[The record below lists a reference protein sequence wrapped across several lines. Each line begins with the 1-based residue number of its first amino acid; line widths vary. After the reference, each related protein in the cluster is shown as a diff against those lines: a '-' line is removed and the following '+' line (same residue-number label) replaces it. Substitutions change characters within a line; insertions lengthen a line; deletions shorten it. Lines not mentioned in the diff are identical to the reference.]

1 MPLRKEWLFQFLTS
15 AAACWAGFIPKAGQE
30 GTAVHSA
37 TVQSAA
43 YLPRCPTLPP
53 PHQPRSS
60 RQQQQQAQQT
70 VIFST
75 PLISLAEQRSRRPQE
90 EADD

>member
-1 MPLRKEWLFQFLTS
+1 MPLPKEWLFQFLTS
-15 AAACWAGFIPKAGQE
+15 AAACWAGFIPKASQE
-30 GTAVHSA
+30 GTAADGDYKVRPIC
-37 TVQSAA
+37 QAA
-43 YLPRCPTLPP
+43 QLWLR
-53 PHQPRSS
+53 HQPRSS
-60 RQQQQQAQQT
+60 RQQQQQQAQQT